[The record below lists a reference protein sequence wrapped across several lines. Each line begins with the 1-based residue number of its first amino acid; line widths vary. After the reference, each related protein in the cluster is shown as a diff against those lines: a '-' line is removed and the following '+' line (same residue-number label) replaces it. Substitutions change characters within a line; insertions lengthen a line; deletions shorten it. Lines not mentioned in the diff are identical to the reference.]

1 MNVDRLAV
9 QRPRGLVLA
18 ALEGVQPE
26 VPLAAIGRGDDD
38 ALGSGNEL
46 ALLVLVRDVLAFGL
60 GLHFPEVGPLV
71 VRAREA
77 VPAAGLDDVLGDDS
91 EDLVEL
97 VGAAPLVERGLALLG
112 DDLDVVAALEGGGG
126 EGDLVGGGEGCGCGG
141 DGGGGHG
148 CVPSLLW
155 LVSCVSELVVVV
167 ARPSGRVPAGAVIT
181 ALGKGLGAGDASD
194 LVSRE
199 LEFLDDRGAVDQG
212 IGKPVDAAPDF
223 QVHGADDHEPVF
235 DGDLA
240 AGEGDL
246 GFVVEESLDGAET
259 LESQEVDFIEN
270 HRAAFLH
277 GRDEHRVLEDR
288 FAGLIVEVELPV
300 EVVRQHARV
309 AGHDFRFRE
318 HLDRLGGLASS
329 GVAVEDDQALVD
341 HRAHGDVGR
350 GARELLK
357 LGGLRLVRDGGGVGM
372 VRQAEVAHDEVGHVL
387 PFLAA
392 EDRVEQAGLRPNPEL
407 AEEVEPLFG
416 ELGDH
421 VAVGLGRS
429 GGSGLDGWRG
439 GSGLDRGSGS
449 LGLDGSGGRSSGRD
463 WR

>member
-1 MNVDRLAV
+1 MEPPYVSDDGPGSVN
-9 QRPRGLVLA
+9 
-18 ALEGVQPE
+18 
-26 VPLAAIGRGDDD
+26 PLLR
-38 ALGSGNEL
+38 
-46 ALLVLVRDVLAFGL
+46 
-60 GLHFPEVGPLV
+60 
-71 VRAREA
+71 
-77 VPAAGLDDVLGDDS
+77 
-91 EDLVEL
+91 
-97 VGAAPLVERGLALLG
+97 
-112 DDLDVVAALEGGGG
+112 
-126 EGDLVGGGEGCGCGG
+126 
-141 DGGGGHG
+141 
-148 CVPSLLW
+148 
-155 LVSCVSELVVVV
+155 
-167 ARPSGRVPAGAVIT
+167 
-181 ALGKGLGAGDASD
+181 
-194 LVSRE
+194 
-199 LEFLDDRGAVDQG
+199 QG
-212 IGKPVDAAPDF
+212 
-223 QVHGADDHEPVF
+223 VF